1 MNELDRLLTM
11 IEQSIEIYENIENK
25 DEFMSGVLEGVQ
37 LAKRMAERLKNELEQ
52 KQ

>member
-25 DEFMSGVLEGVQ
+25 DEFERGVLEGVQ